1 VLHGQRTHLGLDNIF
16 HGDYIPF
23 VEYEERMAKNFRELQ
38 ARMHPGAH
46 ARAEAKAEEALKEMA
61 LDELREAQHLT
72 QVELAKR
79 LRKKQPAI
87 SKIERSADMYIS
99 TLQKSVAAM
108 GGILE
113 IRAIFPETTV
123 RINQFA
129 KLRKQ
134 QA

>member
-1 VLHGQRTHLGLDNIF
+1 
-16 HGDYIPF
+16 
-23 VEYEERMAKNFRELQ
+23 MAKNFRELQ
-38 ARMHPGAH
+38 AKMKPEAH
-46 ARAEAKAEEALKEMA
+46 ARAEARAEEALKEMA
-61 LDELREAQHLT
+61 LNELREARDLT
-72 QVELAKR
+72 QVELAKK

-87 SKIERSADMYIS
+87 SKIERSTDMYIS

-123 RINQFA
+123 RISQFA

-134 QA
+134 HT